1 MQGRSSHEKTWF
13 YFFSTA
19 LSQRT
24 TGIIYHPDYL
34 KHETGTHPER
44 KERLVSI
51 IRHLERTGMMAR
63 LELIEPRYAEVSE
76 IEYIHTPEY
85 IRRAKRYSELETPL
99 DIDTIL
105 SKDSYSVA
113 LLAAGGAI
121 TAVDA
126 VLDGIE
132 NSFALVR
139 PPGHHAEPD
148 RGMGFCIFNN
158 IAIAARHAQ
167 KRGRKRVLIVDWDV
181 HHGNGTQEAFYD
193 DPTVLY
199 FSTHQYPHYPG
210 TGWIDEVGTG
220 EGTGYNI
227 NVPLPA
233 GTDDAGFIAAFEE
246 VLTPAALEF
255 RPDIVLVSAGQ
266 DANANDGL
274 AQMRMSVNGFAVLAS
289 IVKSIAK
296 EACGGKVAVVLE
308 GGYDLDLLAS
318 SVAAVLEVFMGQEP
332 GKKEIHEPG
341 TKVRERLEQVKKIQ
355 SKYWHL

>member
-1 MQGRSSHEKTWF
+1 M
-13 YFFSTA
+13 
-19 LSQRT
+19 SQKT

-34 KHETGTHPER
+34 KHETGLHPET

-51 IRHLERTGMMAR
+51 MSHLRKTGMMEQ
-63 LELIEPRYAEVSE
+63 LDLIEPRCAELNE
-76 IEYIHTPEY
+76 IEYIHTPGY
-85 IRRAKRYSELETPL
+85 IEKAKEYSELELPL
-99 DIDTIL
+99 DFDTVL
-105 SKDSYSVA
+105 SKDSYNVA

-126 VLDGIE
+126 VIDNKVE

-158 IAIAARHAQ
+158 VAIAACHAQ
-167 KRGRKRVLIVDWDV
+167 KRGKERVLIVDWDV
-181 HHGNGTQEAFYD
+181 HHGNGTQKAFYD

-210 TGWIDEVGTG
+210 TGWVDEVGTG
-220 EGTGYNI
+220 EGTGYKI

-246 VLTPAALEF
+246 ILVPAALEF
-255 RPDIVLVSAGQ
+255 KPDIILVSAGQ

-289 IVKSIAK
+289 IVRTIAK
-296 EACGGKVAVVLE
+296 ETCSGKVAAALE
-308 GGYDLDLLAS
+308 GGYDLELLAH
-318 SVAAVLEVFMGQEP
+318 SVGAVLGVFMGNEPDKREAAEP
-332 GKKEIHEPG
+332 GA
-341 TKVRERLEQVKKIQ
+341 KVRERLEQVKKVQ
-355 SKYWHL
+355 SKYWRLS